1 MKAIEFPNPTTITLA
16 FGKYCRGWENGR
28 LYDPTYAESPEFRAK
43 VLKMLLDILDDS
55 EKPQWKDSKGYPQ
68 FTKAPPPIVRGSPN
82 RKLGKYACGWFQVFE
97 RSRTEL
103 GVLRMVHFGRSNW
116 DDGDQFGDVLEC
128 PNKYMASD
136 DGIGPSQWVE
146 KIISTEY
153 AGMEATPP
161 PNCDEEDKAALLALM
176 KSIGQPIP
184 ADANTNGVS

>member
-1 MKAIEFPNPTTITLA
+1 M
-16 FGKYCRGWENGR
+16 
-28 LYDPTYAESPEFRAK
+28 
-43 VLKMLLDILDDS
+43 
-55 EKPQWKDSKGYPQ
+55 
-68 FTKAPPPIVRGSPN
+68 
-82 RKLGKYACGWFQVFE
+82 
-97 RSRTEL
+97 
-103 GVLRMVHFGRSNW
+103 LRMVHFGRSNW